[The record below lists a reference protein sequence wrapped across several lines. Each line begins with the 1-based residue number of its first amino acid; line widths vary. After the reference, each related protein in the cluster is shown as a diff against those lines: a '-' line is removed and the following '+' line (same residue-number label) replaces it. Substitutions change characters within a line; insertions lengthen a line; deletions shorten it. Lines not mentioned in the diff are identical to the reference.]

1 MSLAATLSGAPLARR
16 ALRWRAVRSLLAVRL
31 DGLDQVLMTTPALNA
46 LHERTPGL
54 RLTLLTTADG
64 AAAEPH
70 LGMLDELLRFRA
82 PWLADSGTEL
92 DERVIASE
100 QALIAT
106 LAVRRFDAAIV
117 FTSCGQSALPAALLC
132 KLAGIPL
139 RLAQCA
145 DNPQE
150 LLSDWLPEPAREDGG
165 HGDPRHE
172 VRRQLDLVAAAGFRA
187 SDERLQFQWQPNE
200 TLAMRRK
207 FGIVG
212 GDLRRPYIV
221 VHPGA
226 AGGYPADELGRA
238 AAQLAV
244 ATGCQI
250 VFAGDP
256 DELERVLQ
264 ARRAMREI
272 DSISLAG
279 CLHLGELAALLA
291 GAQAL
296 VCDLGGPAQLAAATG
311 TPLVLLEPAQADPRR
326 HPWKVGVHALALSG
340 ADPAAIVAAAQALM
354 GPPPAVPLP
363 GPASIAAS

>member
-1 MSLAATLSGAPLARR
+1 MSLAAALSTAPLARR
-16 ALRWRAVRSLLAVRL
+16 ELRWRSVRKLLAIRL
-31 DGLDQVLMTTPALNA
+31 DALDRVLMTTPALAA
-46 LHERTPGL
+46 LRCETPDL
-54 RLTLLTTADG
+54 RLTLLTTPDG
-64 AAAEPH
+64 SAAEPH
-70 LGMLDELLRFRA
+70 LGMLDELLTFRA
-82 PWLADSGTEL
+82 PWLADTSADL

-100 QALIAT
+100 QALIAA
-106 LAVRRFDAAIV
+106 LAERRFDAAIV

-145 DNPQE
+145 ENPHE
-150 LLSDWLPEPAREDGG
+150 LLSDWLPEPACTDGNG
-165 HGDPRHE
+165 DGDPRHE
-172 VRRQLDLVAAAGFRA
+172 VQRQLDLVAAAGYRGG
-187 SDERLQFQWQPNE
+187 DERLQFQWQPTE

-221 VHPGA
+221 AHPGA

-250 VFAGDP
+250 VFAGGP
-256 DELERVLQ
+256 EELERVVQ
-264 ARRAMREI
+264 ARRAMREV

-296 VCDLGGPAQLAAATG
+296 ICDLGGPAQLAAATG
-311 TPLVLLEPAQADPRR
+311 TPLVLLEPADPEPRR
-326 HPWKVGVHALALSG
+326 HPWKVGLHALAVNG
-340 ADPAAIVAAAQALM
+340 AMPSAIVEAALALM

-363 GPASIAAS
+363 APAWAA